1 MDNNCPHCNALLFK
15 GERNISTCC
24 QHGETMPVP
33 YAQPLPD
40 IDELFKDYARKIPI
54 MENSNYSNYPTMQGK
69 LFKII

>member
-1 MDNNCPHCNALLFK
+1 
-15 GERNISTCC
+15 
-24 QHGETMPVP
+24 MPVP